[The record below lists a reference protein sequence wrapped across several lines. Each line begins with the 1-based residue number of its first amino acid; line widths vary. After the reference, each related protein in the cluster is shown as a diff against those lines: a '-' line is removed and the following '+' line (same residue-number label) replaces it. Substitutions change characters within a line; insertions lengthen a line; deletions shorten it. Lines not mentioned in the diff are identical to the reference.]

1 MDFMYHP
8 NFLNMTNV
16 QVHVDFVRNKHS
28 GQSLVLGGYMYINYL
43 GDSVK
48 VLLTFANSLD
58 LHQVQQKVSRDQYPN
73 RLTLW
78 VCGLKSL
85 SLYQSKQCRP

>member
-1 MDFMYHP
+1 MYHP
-8 NFLNMTNV
+8 NFKNMTNV
-16 QVHVDFVRNKHS
+16 QVHVDFVRNKRS

-43 GDSVK
+43 GNSCQSSVNICNQ
-48 VLLTFANSLD
+48 FG

-78 VCGLKSL
+78 VGGLKSL
-85 SLYQSKQCRP
+85 SLYRGKQCRP